1 MREIVFTTQ
10 FKRDVKLAEKRR
22 KDMSKLS
29 EVFFLLVEDED
40 LPNRYKDHLLSG
52 NWKGHRDLHLEPDW
66 LLIYK
71 LTPDAVT
78 MVRTGTHADIF

>member
-1 MREIVFTTQ
+1 
-10 FKRDVKLAEKRR
+10 
-22 KDMSKLS
+22 MSKLS

-71 LTPDAVT
+71 LTPDTVT

>member
-1 MREIVFTTQ
+1 M
-10 FKRDVKLAEKRR
+10 KLAEKRR

-71 LTPDAVT
+71 LTPDTVT